1 MNVKALKDIA
11 VICVDDEPDALGQMH
26 LALHSFC
33 KSTIC
38 VGSAEKALEMIEAE
52 PPDIVVTDVRMAHMS
67 GIELL
72 EAVRSRY
79 PEIAVVIVSAHSE
92 VEYLL
97 AAIRLKA
104 DGYLMKPINLY
115 ELLEQ
120 LSKIAEQKM
129 VKTEL
134 DQKNL
139 LLRLLNTIGGKR
151 VQIIEYIFSKLD
163 KDLVFYGTYDEIAA
177 ALNASKPTVVS
188 AFQSLIENGVLVR
201 IKNGAYKLNTEMSSL
216 AEGLDYLE

>member
-1 MNVKALKDIA
+1 MNVKALKEMT
-11 VICVDDEPDALGQMH
+11 VICVDDEQDALGQMH
-26 LALHSFC
+26 LALNSFC
-33 KSTIC
+33 KNTIC
-38 VGSAEKALEMIEAE
+38 VGSAEKALEAIAAE
-52 PPDIVVTDVRMAHMS
+52 SPDIVVTDVRMAQMS
-67 GIELL
+67 GIDLL

-92 VEYLL
+92 AEYLL

-104 DGYLMKPINLY
+104 DGYLLKPINLY

-120 LSKIAEQKM
+120 LSKIAEQKT
-129 VKTEL
+129 VKSEL

-151 VQIIEYIFSKLD
+151 VQIIEYIFAKLD
-163 KDLVFYGTYDEIAA
+163 KDLVFYGTYDEIAT

-201 IKNGAYKLNTEMSSL
+201 IKNGAYRLNTEMTGL
-216 AEGLDYLE
+216 AEGQDFLE

>member
-1 MNVKALKDIA
+1 MNVKALKEMT
-11 VICVDDEPDALGQMH
+11 VICVDDEQDALGQMH

-33 KSTIC
+33 KHTIC
-38 VGSAEKALEMIEAE
+38 VGSAEKALEAIAAE
-52 PPDIVVTDVRMAHMS
+52 SPDIVVTDVRMAQMS

-72 EAVRSRY
+72 EAIRSRY

-92 VEYLL
+92 AEYLL

-104 DGYLMKPINLY
+104 DGYLLKPINLY

-120 LSKIAEQKM
+120 LSKIAEQRM
-129 VKTEL
+129 VKSEL

-151 VQIIEYIFSKLD
+151 VQIIEYIFCRLD
-163 KDLVFYGTYDEIAA
+163 KDLVFYGTYDEIAE
-177 ALNASKPTVVS
+177 ALSASKPTVVS

-201 IKNGAYKLNTEMSSL
+201 IKNGAYRLNTEMTGL
-216 AEGLDYLE
+216 ADGQDLLG